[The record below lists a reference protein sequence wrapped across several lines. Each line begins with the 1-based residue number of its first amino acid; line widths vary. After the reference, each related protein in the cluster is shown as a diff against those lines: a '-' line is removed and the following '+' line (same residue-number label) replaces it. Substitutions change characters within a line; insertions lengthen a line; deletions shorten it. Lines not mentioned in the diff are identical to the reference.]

1 MSLPV
6 TPSISALGW
15 ATTVSDRLDIEFAN
29 FIASDIAQSIL
40 FPVAS
45 LPYLIKKHQS
55 DYSGLCNEAQSV
67 LTTHFDNLFDRT
79 EVSVSYQVDATDD
92 TKVQLIFAITVVENG
107 EAYNIRQAVENIN
120 SKVLKLMEI
129 NNG

>member
-1 MSLPV
+1 MTVPV
-6 TPSISALGW
+6 TPALSALGW

-40 FPVAS
+40 FPIAS
-45 LPYLIKKHQS
+45 LPYLIKKYQS
-55 DYSGLCNEAQSV
+55 DFQGLCNEATTV
-67 LTTHFDNLFDRT
+67 LREHLSGLFDQV
-79 EVSVSYQVDATDD
+79 ELSVTYVVDSDD
-92 TKVQLIFAITVVENG
+92 EAKIQLIFAITVIENG
-107 EAYNIRQAVENIN
+107 DVFNIRQAVENIN